1 MVANSRRKSAIA
13 ELEALV
19 EDIAYLSGFDFR
31 RAGNRVLRSLRKRP
45 QIKTGAWACN
55 PFNWRLSSKNE
66 ELVCQVAAPVKS
78 PQ

>member
-45 QIKTGAWACN
+45 QLRLVHGLVTPSTGVFR
-55 PFNWRLSSKNE
+55 PRTKNWY
-66 ELVCQVAAPVKS
+66 VK
-78 PQ
+78 